1 MATFGVTMFPTDYS
15 IQPVALGRAL
25 EERGFESVFFP
36 EHTHIPA
43 SRRSRWP
50 GGDDLPQEY
59 WHTHDPFVALGA
71 IAATTERLKLGT
83 GICLIP
89 ERDPILLA
97 NVVASL
103 DLISNGR
110 VLLGIGAGWNAEE
123 MENHGTAFKD
133 RWPVTKERIQAMRQI
148 WTQEEAEFHG
158 AHVDFDKIWSYPKPV
173 QAGGPPVLIGADTPW
188 AHRRVV
194 DYADG
199 WLPIFGRSDVRDS
212 LAALRIVA
220 EEAGRDMSTI
230 ELSVFGVP
238 PKEEIVTGLIEAGF
252 QRILFW
258 LPPAGEDEIIPRLD
272 RYAAFIESLGQADA

>member
-50 GGDDLPQEY
+50 GGPDLPQEY

-133 RWPVTKERIQAMRQI
+133 RWQVTKERILAMREI

-158 AHVDFDKIWSYPKPV
+158 EHVDFDKIWAYPKPV
-173 QAGGPPVLIGADTPW
+173 QAGGPPVLIGADTKW

-220 EEAGRDMSTI
+220 EQAGRDMSTI
-230 ELSVFGVP
+230 ELGVFGAP
-238 PKEEIVTGLIEAGF
+238 PREEIVTGLIEAGF
-252 QRILFW
+252 QRIIFW
-258 LPPAGEDEIIPRLD
+258 LPPAGEAEIIPRLD
-272 RYAAFIESLGQADA
+272 RYAAFIETLGESNA

>member
-1 MATFGVTMFPTDYS
+1 MTTFGVTMFPTDYS

-71 IAATTERLKLGT
+71 VAATTERLKLGT

-133 RWPVTKERIQAMRQI
+133 RWAVTKERIQAMRQI

-158 AHVDFDKIWSYPKPV
+158 EHVDFDKIWSYPKPA

-230 ELSVFGVP
+230 HLSVFGVP
-238 PKEEIVTGLIEAGF
+238 PREEIVTGLIEAGF

-272 RYAAFIESLGQADA
+272 RYAAFIESLGQSDA

>member
-133 RWPVTKERIQAMRQI
+133 RWPVTKERILAMREI

-158 AHVDFDKIWSYPKPV
+158 EHVDFDKIWAYPKPV
-173 QAGGPPVLIGADTPW
+173 QAGGPPVLIGADTKW

-199 WLPIFGRSDVRDS
+199 WMPIFGRSDVRDS

-220 EEAGRDMSTI
+220 EQAGRDMSTI
-230 ELSVFGVP
+230 DLSVFGAP
-238 PKEEIVTGLIEAGF
+238 PREEVVTGLIEAGF
-252 QRILFW
+252 QRIIFW
-258 LPPAGEDEIIPRLD
+258 LPPAGDAEIMPRLD
-272 RYAAFIESLGQADA
+272 RYAAFIESLGGSDA

>member
-50 GGDDLPQEY
+50 GGPDLPQEY

-133 RWPVTKERIQAMRQI
+133 RWPVTKERILAMRAI

-158 AHVDFDKIWSYPKPV
+158 EHVDFDKMWSYPKPV
-173 QAGGPPVLIGADTPW
+173 QAGGPPVLIGADTKW
-188 AHRRVV
+188 AHQRVV

-220 EEAGRDMSTI
+220 EQAGRDMSTI
-230 ELSVFGVP
+230 ELGVFGAP
-238 PKEEIVTGLIEAGF
+238 PREEIVTGLIEAGF
-252 QRILFW
+252 QRIIFW
-258 LPPAGEDEIIPRLD
+258 LPPAGEAEIIPRLD
-272 RYAAFIESLGQADA
+272 RYAAFIESLGESNA

>member
-188 AHRRVV
+188 AHQRVV

-220 EEAGRDMSTI
+220 EQAGRDMSTI

-238 PKEEIVTGLIEAGF
+238 PREEIVTGLIEAGF

-272 RYAAFIESLGQADA
+272 RYAAFIESLGQSDA

>member
-50 GGDDLPQEY
+50 GGPDLPQEY

-133 RWPVTKERIQAMRQI
+133 RWPVTKERILAMREI

-158 AHVDFDKIWSYPKPV
+158 EHVDFDKIWAYPKPV
-173 QAGGPPVLIGADTPW
+173 QAGGPPVLIGADTKW

-199 WLPIFGRSDVRDS
+199 WMPIFGRSDVRDS

-220 EEAGRDMSTI
+220 EQAGRDMSTI
-230 ELSVFGVP
+230 DLSVFGAP
-238 PKEEIVTGLIEAGF
+238 PREEIVTGLIEAGF
-252 QRILFW
+252 QRIIFW
-258 LPPAGEDEIIPRLD
+258 LPPAGEAEIIPRLD
-272 RYAAFIESLGQADA
+272 RYAAFIESLS

>member
-50 GGDDLPQEY
+50 GGPDLPPEY

-133 RWPVTKERIQAMRQI
+133 RWPVTKERILAMREI

-158 AHVDFDKIWSYPKPV
+158 EHVDFDKIWAYPKPV
-173 QAGGPPVLIGADTPW
+173 QAGGPPVLIGADTKW

-199 WLPIFGRSDVRDS
+199 WMPIFGRSDVRDS

-220 EEAGRDMSTI
+220 EQAGRDMSTI
-230 ELSVFGVP
+230 DLSVFGAP
-238 PKEEIVTGLIEAGF
+238 PREEIVTGLIEAGF
-252 QRILFW
+252 QRIIFW
-258 LPPAGEDEIIPRLD
+258 LPPAGEAEIIPRLD
-272 RYAAFIESLGQADA
+272 RYAAFIESLGASNA

>member
-1 MATFGVTMFPTDYS
+1 MATFGVSMFPTDYS

-43 SRRSRWP
+43 SRMSRWP

-133 RWPVTKERIQAMRQI
+133 RWPVTKERILAMRQI
-148 WTQEEAEFHG
+148 WTQEQAEFHG
-158 AHVDFDKIWSYPKPV
+158 EHVDFDKIWAYPKPV
-173 QAGGPPVLIGADTPW
+173 QAGGPPVLIGADTKW

-199 WLPIFGRSDVRDS
+199 WMPIFGRSDVRDS

-220 EEAGRDMSTI
+220 EQAGRDMSTI
-230 ELSVFGVP
+230 DLSVFGVP
-238 PKEEIVTGLIEAGF
+238 PREEIVTGLIEAGF
-252 QRILFW
+252 QRILFP
-258 LPPAGEDEIIPRLD
+258 LPPAGEAEIIPRLD
-272 RYAAFIESLGQADA
+272 RYAALIESLGQSDA

>member
-1 MATFGVTMFPTDYS
+1 MTTFGVTMFPTDYS

-133 RWPVTKERIQAMRQI
+133 RWAVTRERIQAMRQI

-158 AHVDFDKIWSYPKPV
+158 EHVDFDKIWSYPKPA

-212 LAALRIVA
+212 LAALRIAA
-220 EEAGRDMSTI
+220 EQAGRDMSTI
-230 ELSVFGVP
+230 DLSVFGAP
-238 PKEEIVTGLIEAGF
+238 PREEIVTGLIEAGF
-252 QRILFW
+252 QRIIFW